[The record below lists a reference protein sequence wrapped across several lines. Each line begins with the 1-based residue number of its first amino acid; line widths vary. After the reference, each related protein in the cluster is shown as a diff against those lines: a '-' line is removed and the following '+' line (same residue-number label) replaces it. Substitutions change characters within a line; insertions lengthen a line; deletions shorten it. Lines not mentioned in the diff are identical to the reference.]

1 MTQDVV
7 IKGDKFLLR
16 SFTQNDIE
24 IKVSWLNDP
33 EIKKTLILKDEI
45 SVKTTLEWFNN
56 SRTDLTRKDFII
68 ETNTGEI
75 IGTIGLRKISEQQ
88 RSACIYIIIGDKAY
102 WGKGVMFET
111 ERMLITWAFREA
123 GLEKIWAHVRS
134 LNIASIITMK
144 KLGFKRDTGSDTTP
158 DILCF
163 TLLKQEF
170 RI

>member
-1 MTQDVV
+1 MTQDVL
-7 IKGDKFLLR
+7 IRSDKFLLR
-16 SFTQNDIE
+16 PFTENDVE

-56 SRTDLTRKDFII
+56 SRADPTRKDFII
-68 ETNTGEI
+68 ETNGGEI

-88 RSACIYIIIGDKAY
+88 RSACIYIIIGNKAY

-111 ERMLITWAFREA
+111 ERMLITWAFKEA

-134 LNIASIITMK
+134 SNIASVITMK
-144 KLGFKRDTGSDTTP
+144 KLGFKCNVDSDA
-158 DILCF
+158 DQDVLYL
-163 TLLKQEF
+163 TLSMQGF
-170 RI
+170 RL